1 MSISLVSYISSIAN
15 LATQMK
21 AENVQLQWSVA
32 MLKQIQEMDQMMGD
46 ALVEMMEL
54 SQAISSDLGTVV
66 DVSA

>member
-1 MSISLVSYISSIAN
+1 MSISQVSYISSIAN